1 MKALEDFDFNITIV
15 GLGLIGASF
24 AMALKELNPKNLW
37 AVDIDMEAIE
47 TAQELGMIDKG
58 YLEPEIPL
66 KNSDIVI
73 MCVYPN
79 LTIKFIKDNMNYMK
93 VGAIIT
99 DTAGIK
105 KKVLDEINSFIRED
119 LDFIGGHPMA
129 GREYKGIGFAKK
141 DIFKDANYIL
151 TPTNKNKKK
160 NIELIEKII
169 KGIGCKNI
177 TKVTPKKH
185 DEIIAFTSQLPHIIA
200 AALINGS
207 NKDDNL
213 FTAGSFKDA
222 TRVAKMNTELWAE
235 LLMENRDNTIK
246 QINIFE
252 EHITKIKNAIIK
264 KDKDRLEALFENA
277 RNKREAFIEKCMK

>member
-1 MKALEDFDFNITIV
+1 MEDFDFNITIV